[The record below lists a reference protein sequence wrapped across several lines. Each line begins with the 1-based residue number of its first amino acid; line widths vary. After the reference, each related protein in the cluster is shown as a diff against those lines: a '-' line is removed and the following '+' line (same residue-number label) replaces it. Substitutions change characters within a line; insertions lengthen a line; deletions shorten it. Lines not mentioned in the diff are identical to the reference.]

1 MGNLSLVKDNS
12 GNIVGASI
20 EGTNIEGFV
29 GATQSLVGGELR
41 AVLTV
46 NFDSIDITEQAPV
59 AAPALTATFA
69 EGTETGSTTATIS
82 GELGSGNHFAYVVSD
97 TEVATPNV
105 GDTVVATLYTSGADI
120 TGVDDTTNK
129 YVGLYEL
136 TTDNKVV
143 KFLGH
148 TLDISEIAA

>member
-20 EGTNIEGFV
+20 EGTEIEGFV

-46 NFDSIDITEQAPV
+46 NFDSITIAEQAPV
-59 AAPALTATFA
+59 TAPALTATFA
-69 EGTETGSTTATIS
+69 GGTEVGATAATIS
-82 GELGSGNHFAYVVSD
+82 DELGSGNHFAYVVSD
-97 TEVATPNV
+97 TEIATPNV
-105 GDTVVATLYTSGADI
+105 GDVVSATLYTSGADI
-120 TGVDDTTNK
+120 AGVDDTTNK

-148 TLDISEIAA
+148 TVVSDEITA

>member
-20 EGTNIEGFV
+20 EGTEIEGFV

-46 NFDSIDITEQAPV
+46 NFDSITIAEQAPV

-69 EGTETGSTTATIS
+69 GGTDAGTTVANIS
-82 GELGSGNHFAYVVSD
+82 DELGSGNHFAYVVSD
-97 TEVATPNV
+97 TEIATPNV
-105 GDTVVATLYTSGADI
+105 GDVVSATLYTSGADI

-148 TLDISEIAA
+148 TVVSDEITA